1 MRKRKV
7 KLRSLQ
13 FTGGFVLYHEKDK
26 SYHVC
31 VLLINLINIIENTIG
46 VSVFYAGGGIGFCE
60 WSKGG

>member
-46 VSVFYAGGGIGFCE
+46 VSVFYAGGGYRVL
-60 WSKGG
+60 